1 LKIYAVLREL
11 TKTGVCEATAVYQQE
26 EEVSIIK
33 TTLENLLEKMVEHNE
48 QNSQVQ
54 RGMSDPSEREVK
66 VFSFCL
72 RK

>member
-1 LKIYAVLREL
+1 
-11 TKTGVCEATAVYQQE
+11 
-26 EEVSIIK
+26 
-33 TTLENLLEKMVEHNE
+33 MVEHNE